1 QHEAALALGVHRL
14 AGDPARHPPNE
25 LGPRRQ
31 KSIVRTAVGLVVAGG
46 LALADRQ
53 RAAVGAWSLE
63 HPERDRIDMGDRQG
77 ARAVDRG
84 SKLRCRLEA
93 AEEVRLLEDHAR
105 RLA

>member
-1 QHEAALALGVHRL
+1 
-14 AGDPARHPPNE
+14 
-25 LGPRRQ
+25 

-77 ARAVDRG
+77 ARVVDRG
-84 SKLRCRLEA
+84 SKLRCRLQA

-105 RLA
+105 RLAGRCAQLAVWYSKIACSTPWLISGW